1 MNLPLF
7 GLAPKTDWFP
17 QATSVSSITLVSFAW
32 SGASSLGSR
41 SGRRPPRFSFSF
53 DMTMLLIYRSSIG
66 EALNI
71 RVFGRFA
78 VLLIED
84 PKELVLHSVHL
95 DIASPVFV
103 AAIEPNQWALEKSEL
118 TVVTESFFDVELIVV
133 ILG

>member
-1 MNLPLF
+1 
-7 GLAPKTDWFP
+7 
-17 QATSVSSITLVSFAW
+17 
-32 SGASSLGSR
+32 
-41 SGRRPPRFSFSF
+41 
-53 DMTMLLIYRSSIG
+53 MTMLLIYRSSIG

-95 DIASPVFV
+95 DIASLVFV